1 MLVLNLGL
9 RWVVNCL
16 LFSCVDVLF
25 SLLLLVSLLP
35 DLDAGFCF
43 WSSCGF
49 GREGLLLDSGFCIWF
64 FVFAFG
70 CVWLFIVVWLRV
82 CCSCLCLAC
91 WSVWA
96 FGSLVVLIAVCL
108 LGGCS
113 LVLLVLGLVLWDDWD
128 CCSEGGGCWFICSLG
143 FGVLDLFAL

>member
-9 RWVVNCL
+9 RRVVDCL
-16 LFSCVDVLF
+16 LFSGVDVLF

-64 FVFAFG
+64 LCLLLVVFG
-70 CVWLFIVVWLRV
+70 CLLWCGCGFVV
-82 CCSCLCLAC
+82 
-91 WSVWA
+91 
-96 FGSLVVLIAVCL
+96 AVC
-108 LGGCS
+108 
-113 LVLLVLGLVLWDDWD
+113 VLLVGVFGLSVHWL
-128 CCSEGGGCWFICSLG
+128 C
-143 FGVLDLFAL
+143 